1 MKLGCLSEKIII
13 DGQYLS
19 SHQLCT
25 ILRLLT
31 MFKHTPI
38 YHHSVSILH
47 LFFVSMLIGT
57 FNDEKVLFWAFSG
70 HCETS
75 RRFVD
80 SSTGQCAAQHTAV
93 PVQAAG
99 TRSRGRARCRNNV
112 NTSAV
117 ILKVREVLYCIY
129 RFKIY
134 IRIFIPVHSS
144 GPDIETSARQPV
156 SQNVS
161 CPVQLLYDSSFSS
174 FHSLWV
180 GTLHGRA
187 P

>member
-19 SHQLCT
+19 SHQLGT
-25 ILRLLT
+25 ILHLLA
-31 MFKHTPI
+31 MFKQTPI

-75 RRFVD
+75 RRFID

-93 PVQAAG
+93 QCKLQGHGAGGGPGVAIMSIQVQ
-99 TRSRGRARCRNNV
+99 
-112 NTSAV
+112 
-117 ILKVREVLYCIY
+117 
-129 RFKIY
+129 
-134 IRIFIPVHSS
+134 
-144 GPDIETSARQPV
+144 
-156 SQNVS
+156 
-161 CPVQLLYDSSFSS
+161 
-174 FHSLWV
+174 
-180 GTLHGRA
+180 
-187 P
+187 

>member
-1 MKLGCLSEKIII
+1 
-13 DGQYLS
+13 
-19 SHQLCT
+19 
-25 ILRLLT
+25 
-31 MFKHTPI
+31 
-38 YHHSVSILH
+38 
-47 LFFVSMLIGT
+47 MLIGT
-57 FNDEKVLFWAFSG
+57 FNKEKVLFGAFSG

-117 ILKVREVLYCIY
+117 ILKGREVLYCIY

-180 GTLHGRA
+180 GTLLLLARA
-187 P
+187 RTVTHHQQQSLIVFVRIRISASKKSIRRFVITEKMLNRR